1 MSKHIQAYFRNE
13 DEAEG
18 ARASLMAFQA
28 DDVEVGRLTD
38 SVASSNWVAP
48 AFYPMSNNG
57 FTVGTGPGTM
67 SAQGLFPVIEMGGG
81 DVRNDLDGSN
91 STDADHGDSVRDAAG
106 DHARNDARDDA
117 RDDAAADATDR
128 FEYTLSAK
136 VSDAQYEQAVL
147 KLRSMGAYIESAN
160 L

>member
-28 DDVEVGRLTD
+28 NDVEVGRLTD
-38 SVASSNWVAP
+38 SVARSDWAAP

-57 FTVGTGPGTM
+57 YTVGTGPGTM
-67 SAQGLFPVIEMGGG
+67 SAQGLFHVVDMGGG
-81 DVRNDLDGSN
+81 DVRDDLDGSN
-91 STDADHGDSVRDAAG
+91 STDADHGDTV
-106 DHARNDARDDA
+106 RDDA

-128 FEYTLSAK
+128 FQYTLSAK